1 MQISKVDHGVKASDV
16 SIESLAKNKQI
27 PEQEKIAELCRQF
40 EAVLLR
46 QILQDSQKTV
56 IRSDLLHESSTQGI
70 YRDMANSQLAE
81 KLSHGGGLGLAA
93 TLEKEMT
100 RQLAPHPR
108 PGEVQHES

>member
-1 MQISKVDHGVKASDV
+1 MQISNTDHAVKASDLP
-16 SIESLAKNKQI
+16 IEALAKNRQV
-27 PEQEKIAELCRQF
+27 PEREKIGELCRQF

-46 QILQDSQKTV
+46 QILQDAQKSV
-56 IRSDLLHESSTQGI
+56 IRSDLLRESSTQGI

-100 RQLAPHPR
+100 RQLAWHPR
-108 PGEVQHES
+108 VEEAPHES